1 MGGWGMTLRILAS
14 RLLWPALFGA
24 FVVAIHVAIAS
35 GHPMLGFNLAY
46 LALIATVGVLER
58 VMPHERSWL
67 DNDGQMGPDLA
78 HTLLNKGVVQMIVAV
93 DVAMGVAD
101 SVPHGMGIWPTSW
114 PVWAQVVLGLVV
126 AEFGLYWRHRIG
138 HEWPLMWRFHAVHHS
153 VTRLWFFNTGR
164 FHVVDSATGVL
175 IGALLWFVAGAPAIV
190 FQWVSAITAV
200 IGILT
205 HCNIEMRCGWLNYVF
220 NTPNLHRWHHSTV
233 IAEGNTNYGENL
245 MLWDQLFGTFF
256 NPDRR
261 PPQVIGIS
269 EPMPATFLG
278 QLAAP
283 FSRNWGAPAP
293 ATQGD

>member
-1 MGGWGMTLRILAS
+1 MGGRGMNLRILAT
-14 RLLWPALFGA
+14 RLLWPALFIA
-24 FVVAIHVAIAS
+24 FIAGIHVAIET
-35 GHPMLGFNLAY
+35 GHPMLGFNLTY
-46 LALIATVGVLER
+46 LALVATVGVLER
-58 VMPHERSWL
+58 LMPHERSWL
-67 DNDGQMGPDLA
+67 ENDGQMGPDLA
-78 HTLLNKGVVQMIVAV
+78 HTLLSKGVVQMIVAV
-93 DVAMGVAD
+93 DVVMGIAD
-101 SVPHGMGIWPTSW
+101 AAPHGLGLWPHSW
-114 PVWAQVVLGLVV
+114 PVAAQVVLGLVV

-175 IGALLWFVAGAPAIV
+175 IGALLWFVAGAPAVV
-190 FQWVSAITAV
+190 FQWVSAVTAV

-205 HCNIEMRCGWLNYVF
+205 HCNIEMRCGWLNTVF

-256 NPDRR
+256 NPERR